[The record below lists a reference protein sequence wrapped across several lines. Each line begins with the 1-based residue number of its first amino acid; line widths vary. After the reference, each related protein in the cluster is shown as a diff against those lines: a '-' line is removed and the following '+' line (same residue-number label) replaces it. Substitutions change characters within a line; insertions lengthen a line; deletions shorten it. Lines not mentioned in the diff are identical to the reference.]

1 MSQESY
7 ATQMRDLG
15 NEELYEIVQFG
26 QEDEFVPEAVLA
38 AKKEFDRRHL
48 SSEQHAELAQSIQ
61 EKRQQKKKLAGKRLS
76 WPARIA
82 FFVFPL
88 GFLPIVI
95 LVIVAMFL
103 ESKGYSRKSS
113 EAYKWMGVGVVF
125 WIGLG
130 VVFFVLSRVFR

>member
-1 MSQESY
+1 MDSCDFAKAMTERS
-7 ATQMRDLG
+7 D
-15 NEELYEIVQFG
+15 EEIYEIVQFG

-38 AKKEFDRRHL
+38 AKKEFDRRQL

-61 EKRQQKKKLAGKRLS
+61 EKRQQKRKLAEKRLS

-82 FFVFPL
+82 FFVLPL
-88 GFLPIVI
+88 GFLPIFI
-95 LVIVAMFL
+95 LVIFAASM

-125 WIGLG
+125 WVGLG
-130 VVFFVLSRVFR
+130 VVFFILSRVLR

>member
-1 MSQESY
+1 MDS
-7 ATQMRDLG
+7 RDFTKAMTG
-15 NEELYEIVQFG
+15 RSDEELYEIVQFG
-26 QEDEFVPEAVLA
+26 QEDEFVPEAALA

-61 EKRQQKKKLAGKRLS
+61 EKRQQKKKLAEKRLS

-88 GFLPIVI
+88 GFLPILI
-95 LVIVAMFL
+95 LVIFAASL

-113 EAYKWMGVGVVF
+113 EAYKWMGTGVVF